1 MSWAALDRGGE
12 LLGGGGDLEQLR
24 GQRLVGG
31 DLLGQAACPCL
42 VGQQPDHLRVVAV
55 LSLEG
60 AAGQVSLV
68 VVALG
73 QQPRWMLG
81 VQVDLEQPVI
91 FCACVCCRDCFQI
104 RLEPAP
110 RPTEPQ
116 PGAPAGRLGTQS
128 GQASTDGVN
137 GLLDDRLFVFGGVVG
152 GAYRLVEVVVVR
164 WSLRRPVWM
173 RLPMV

>member
-1 MSWAALDRGGE
+1 
-12 LLGGGGDLEQLR
+12 
-24 GQRLVGG
+24 
-31 DLLGQAACPCL
+31 
-42 VGQQPDHLRVVAV
+42 
-55 LSLEG
+55 
-60 AAGQVSLV
+60 
-68 VVALG
+68 
-73 QQPRWMLG
+73 MLG
-81 VQVDLEQPVI
+81 VQINLEQPVI
-91 FCACVCCRDCFQI
+91 LCARICRRDCFQI
-104 RLEPAP
+104 RLEPAQ